1 MSVSWLMVKC
11 IISPFSTHGEKGQ
24 NKLLL
29 NIVLMYSFWIH
40 LVAFFQV
47 VVMNCVQ
54 PANWKY
60 CYRVDQWLIPDVVEG
75 YQIWSGQKKIYQNE
89 KDYLNSLDDVIE

>member
-1 MSVSWLMVKC
+1 
-11 IISPFSTHGEKGQ
+11 
-24 NKLLL
+24 
-29 NIVLMYSFWIH
+29 MYSLWIH

-47 VVMNCVQ
+47 VVLNCVQ

-75 YQIWSGQKKIYQNE
+75 YQIWSGQKKVYQNE
-89 KDYLNSLDDVIE
+89 RDYLNSLDDVYE

>member
-1 MSVSWLMVKC
+1 MLSL
-11 IISPFSTHGEKGQ
+11 
-24 NKLLL
+24 
-29 NIVLMYSFWIH
+29 WIH

-54 PANWKY
+54 PVNWQY
-60 CYRVDQWLIPDVVEG
+60 CYRVDQWLIPDIVEG

-89 KDYLNSLDDVIE
+89 KDYLNSLDDSIE

>member
-1 MSVSWLMVKC
+1 MFTTLKTVKR
-11 IISPFSTHGEKGQ
+11 E
-24 NKLLL
+24 
-29 NIVLMYSFWIH
+29 MYSLWIH

-47 VVMNCVQ
+47 VVLNCVQ

-75 YQIWSGQKKIYQNE
+75 YQIWSGQKKVYQNE
-89 KDYLNSLDDVIE
+89 KDYLNSLDDSIE